1 MKISLFFKFCIFE
14 EKIVLIFPIG
24 IVHVAINYITFIY
37 MSLSPLSTAL
47 TQFHPHFDLPHENP
61 QKPAKTHKNPQKPT
75 PKTSFELLPSSQIE

>member
-61 QKPAKTHKNPQKPT
+61 QKPT